1 MKKNKETSTSV
12 PTLANLKYFH
22 GIMIENWTLLVLLEA
37 IKNKKTFKYQ
47 QLNIHIYSPSY

>member
-37 IKNKKTFKYQ
+37 IKN
-47 QLNIHIYSPSY
+47 